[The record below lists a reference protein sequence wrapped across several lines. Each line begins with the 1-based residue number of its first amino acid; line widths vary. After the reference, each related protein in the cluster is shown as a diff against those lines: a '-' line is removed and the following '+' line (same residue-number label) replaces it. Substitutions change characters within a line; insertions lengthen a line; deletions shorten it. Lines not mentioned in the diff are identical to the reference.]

1 MSWKY
6 KGGLILI
13 VGVVIMWV
21 TSAEVTQVVF
31 TDYKQPFAVAYLATS
46 LLIVHLPIAF
56 LKDWL
61 LEFMRCHDDAETVDE
76 SFAEPNSPVKHD
88 VGHTTFEIEHQES
101 LGNGNSCLDIYSED
115 VDPLVSD
122 CRNNKDIVKED
133 INITTLEIAKFG
145 FCIAPLW
152 FFTEYLTN
160 AALARTTVA
169 STTLLSS
176 TSGLFTLIIGAC
188 LGQDSIDIV
197 KVIAIVFSMAGVAMT
212 TFGKT
217 STTDETQLS
226 TPKNWKHSPLGD
238 LFAILSSFTYS
249 LFTVLL
255 KKFAGEGERVDVQ
268 KLFGCIGLFTLAVL
282 WCLVWPLAAMGI
294 EPQFRFPTS
303 VKVEQV
309 ILVNGFVGSVLSD
322 YFWALAVVWTSPLVA
337 ALGSSL
343 TIPLAMIEDVLIHGQ
358 HYSIIYILGS
368 AQVLLGFVVA
378 NLSNWFSHK
387 WYHGP

>member
-1 MSWKY
+1 MSCKY
-6 KGGLILI
+6 NGGLLLI

-21 TSAEVTQVVF
+21 TSAEVTQEVVF
-31 TDYKQPFAVAYLATS
+31 IHYKQPFAVAYLATS

-61 LEFMRCHDDAETVDE
+61 LEFMRCHDDAETVDDSSAE
-76 SFAEPNSPVKHD
+76 SDSPVKHAA
-88 VGHTTFEIEHQES
+88 GHTTFEIEHQEP
-101 LGNGNSCLDIYSED
+101 LGNASSCIDIYSED
-115 VDPLVSD
+115 LDPLVSACTKNMD
-122 CRNNKDIVKED
+122 EVKKDRNF
-133 INITTLEIAKFG
+133 TTREIAKFG

-176 TSGLFTLIIGAC
+176 TSGLFTLLIGAC
-188 LGQDSIDIV
+188 LGQDSINIV

-217 STTDETQLS
+217 STTDETQ
-226 TPKNWKHSPLGD
+226 NGKHSSLGD
-238 LFAILSSFTYS
+238 LCAILSSFTYS

-268 KLFGCIGLFTLAVL
+268 KLFGCVGLFTLVVL
-282 WCLVWPLAAMGI
+282 WCLVLPLTAMGI
-294 EPQFRFPTS
+294 EPKFRFPTS
-303 VKVEQV
+303 AKLEEV
-309 ILVNGFVGSVLSD
+309 IIVNAFVGSVLSD
-322 YFWALAVVWTSPLVA
+322 YLWALGVVWTSPLVA

-343 TIPLAMIEDVLIHGQ
+343 TIPLAMMEDVLIHGQ
-358 HYSIIYILGS
+358 NYSIIYIIGS
-368 AQVLLGFVVA
+368 AQVLVGFVVA
-378 NLSNWFSHK
+378 NLSDWFSHK
-387 WYHGP
+387 WHHGP